1 MRTLAVDPGTRRV
14 GLAISDSS
22 GKFANPLEVLS
33 VRDLEQAIDPILKIV
48 QREDVE
54 RLVVGLPLN
63 MDGSA
68 SAGSKSAKEFGQAL
82 GEKTGKPVIFVD
94 ERLSTFEAEQ
104 LLVDRKRGGEKITRK
119 GKKSQLDALA
129 ASLILQ
135 AFLDGRLQAID

>member
-1 MRTLAVDPGTRRV
+1 
-14 GLAISDSS
+14 
-22 GKFANPLEVLS
+22 LS

>member
-63 MDGSA
+63 MDGS
-68 SAGSKSAKEFGQAL
+68 
-82 GEKTGKPVIFVD
+82 
-94 ERLSTFEAEQ
+94 LSTFEAEQ